1 MLSSFTHV
9 VSISLFLIVEYS
21 IIQSSVDEHLGCL
34 HILATVDYAPVNTG
48 MQICVCVPAFSCSA
62 PARCSF
68 QLSLPAFSSFGYIPR
83 NGISSSFGMVILC
96 LNF

>member
-21 IIQSSVDEHLGCL
+21 IIQSSVDKHLGCL

-48 MQICVCVPAFSCSA
+48 MQICVCVPAFS
-62 PARCSF
+62 
-68 QLSLPAFSSFGYIPR
+68 SFGYIPR

>member
-9 VSISLFLIVEYS
+9 VSISFFLRVEYS
-21 IIQSSVDEHLGCL
+21 IIHSSVDEHLGCL

-48 MQICVCVPAFSCSA
+48 MQIRVCVPAFI
-62 PARCSF
+62 
-68 QLSLPAFSSFGYIPR
+68 SFGYIPR